1 MPVTRDAVI
10 WGYRLILGRDP
21 RAPEEIE
28 RALALPNHGRLA
40 ADLLTSEEFVT
51 SGRHQA
57 VFGHVTGKSV
67 RKAVAGKGR
76 AAAKRKAQRP
86 SREAVVWA
94 YRLFL
99 AREPESDLVVK
110 NKLRARDGL
119 ELLKAFVLC
128 DEYLAKE
135 SQRPSVAP
143 PVMPE
148 PDCLL
153 PLTSRPLGPRL
164 ENLRFLALGVCI
176 LDDLVGPPLPFGH
189 LVDHQLLLTGTPLS
203 ASLEVD
209 KYDAII
215 VALVFRDVWKVA
227 TGINSDVIHVGIN
240 DSADAGRLLEDSA
253 RALRQRVF
261 ELHPGRKARPTF
273 FLSFIEPSFNFL
285 ETSPTRL
292 NR

>member
-1 MPVTRDAVI
+1 MPVTRDAVV

-28 RALALPNHGRLA
+28 PRLALQNNWSLV

-76 AAAKRKAQRP
+76 AAAKRKAHRP

-99 AREPESDLVVK
+99 AREPESDLVVTD
-110 NKLRARDGL
+110 KLRARDGL
-119 ELLKAFVLC
+119 ELLQAFVLC

-135 SQRPSVAP
+135 SRRLSLVV
-143 PVMPE
+143 PVIPE
-148 PDCLL
+148 PDCLV
-153 PLTSRPLGPRL
+153 PLTPRPLGPRL

-176 LDDLVGPPLPFGH
+176 LDDLVGPPVPFGH
-189 LVDHQLLLTGTPLS
+189 LVDHQLLLTGTPRKR
-203 ASLEVD
+203 VPRGRQ
-209 KYDAII
+209 
-215 VALVFRDVWKVA
+215 VRR
-227 TGINSDVIHVGIN
+227 NHRRVG
-240 DSADAGRLLEDSA
+240 L
-253 RALRQRVF
+253 
-261 ELHPGRKARPTF
+261 
-273 FLSFIEPSFNFL
+273 
-285 ETSPTRL
+285 
-292 NR
+292 